1 MILENQNLIGT
12 RASKRH
18 VLVVETAPS
27 SRSMI
32 STSTFNVNFFN
43 SYSLLFS
50 APQPRHT
57 PERSPQDC
65 RFDALRQ

>member
-18 VLVVETAPS
+18 VLVVETSPS

-43 SYSLLFS
+43 SYSPLFS
-50 APQPRHT
+50 APRPRHA
-57 PERSPQDC
+57 PAQIPQDC
-65 RFDALRQ
+65 RFVALR

>member
-43 SYSLLFS
+43 SHSPLFS
-50 APQPRHT
+50 AQRIRHT
-57 PERSPQDC
+57 LAQILQDC
-65 RFDALRQ
+65 RFVALRQ